1 MLTYQ
6 EAITSE
12 NKEKWKEAIDEE
24 RESIRRNNTWK
35 LVERD
40 TVGNA
45 KILTNRWVF
54 KRKDD
59 GTYKA
64 RLVV

>member
-40 TVGNA
+40 TVENA
-45 KILTNRWVF
+45 KILTNR
-54 KRKDD
+54 
-59 GTYKA
+59 
-64 RLVV
+64 